1 MRENSQYKEINS
13 VESLKTNTGK
23 KSDKKHEDTK
33 EVANM
38 NRIDY
43 EAMLLELEYR

>member
-1 MRENSQYKEINS
+1 MRENRQYKEIKS
-13 VESLKTNTGK
+13 AESREIKTGK
-23 KSDKKHEDTK
+23 KNDKDTK